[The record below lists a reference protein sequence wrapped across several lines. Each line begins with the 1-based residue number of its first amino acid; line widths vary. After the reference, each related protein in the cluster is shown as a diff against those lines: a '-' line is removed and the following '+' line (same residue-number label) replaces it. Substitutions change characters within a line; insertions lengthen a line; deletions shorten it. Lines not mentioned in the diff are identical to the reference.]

1 MNIRIA
7 FVLIFFTFLSAQQDD
22 FFKGNHLFEQGQYAQ
37 ACHAYKSI
45 ENPGFA
51 VLYNT
56 ALSYLYQGNQAQA
69 LLAIKRAEQQAN
81 FHQLT
86 ILYELVDWM
95 ELQNDP
101 DYVVTLPGQLAIFLK
116 KCILSI
122 SMLFLLLLILILL
135 VGIIV
140 VWYRRW
146 YYRHALSMAS
156 LVIVFMMVGELA
168 IYKLSLVE
176 DKIGIVTKDAI
187 FLYAG
192 PDRSFYKKAQL
203 HSCDEVIIGDRQQG
217 YFQVV
222 VLDRR
227 QKHYQASIGKRIG
240 WVSDD
245 DIELVSTLK

>member
-1 MNIRIA
+1 MIY
-7 FVLIFFTFLSAQQDD
+7 FLSFFVMLTSFLCSQQDQ
-22 FFKGNHLFEQGQYAQ
+22 FLKANHLFEQGQYAQ
-37 ACHAYKSI
+37 ACKAYQGI
-45 ENPGFA
+45 ESQGFS

-56 ALSYLYQGNQAQA
+56 ALSYLHQGNQAQA

-86 ILYELVDWM
+86 ILYELLDWI

-101 DYVVTLPGQLAIFLK
+101 DYVVNLPGQLAIFLK

-122 SMLFLLLLILILL
+122 SMEFLLLLILILL

-146 YYRHALSMAS
+146 YYTHALSMVC
-156 LVIVFMMVGELA
+156 LVILFMTVSELV
-168 IYKLSLVE
+168 IYKLSIVE
-176 DKIGIVTKDAI
+176 YRMGIVTKDAI

-192 PDRSFYKKAQL
+192 PDKSFYKKAQL
-203 HSCDEVIIGDRQQG
+203 HSCDEVIIGDRQKK
-217 YFQVV
+217 YYQVV
-222 VLDRR
+222 VFDRR
-227 QKHYQASIGKRIG
+227 QKHYQVSMGKLIG

-245 DIELVSTLK
+245 DIELV

>member
-1 MNIRIA
+1 MKIRIA
-7 FVLIFFTFLSAQQDD
+7 FGLTIFTFLCGQQDN

-56 ALSYLYQGNQAQA
+56 ALSYLHQGNQPQA

-86 ILYELVDWM
+86 ILYELIDWI

-101 DYVVTLPGQLAIFLK
+101 DYVVTWPGQLAIFLK

-122 SMLFLLLLILILL
+122 SMVLLLLLILILL
-135 VGIIV
+135 IGIIIA
-140 VWYRRW
+140 W
-146 YYRHALSMAS
+146 YYRWYDTHALTMVSV
-156 LVIVFMMVGELA
+156 VIICMMISELA
-168 IYKLSLVE
+168 MYKLSMV
-176 DKIGIVTKDAI
+176 KHNIGIVTKDTI

-192 PDRSFYKKAQL
+192 PDESFYKKAQL
-203 HSCDEVIIGDRQQG
+203 HSCDQVIIGDRQQG
-217 YFQVV
+217 YCQVI

-227 QKHYQASIGKRIG
+227 QKHYQVSIKKQMG
-240 WVSDD
+240 WVSDH
-245 DIELVSTLK
+245 DIELV